1 MPESAGVVELRLVAD
16 NVFEREQFIDLSAV
30 DGTANS
36 ETEYMVV
43 GSVVWVTHPFAPP
56 P

>member
-1 MPESAGVVELRLVAD
+1 MAESAGVVELRLVAD
-16 NVFEREQFIDLSAV
+16 NVFEREQFIDLSAE

-56 P
+56 S

>member
-1 MPESAGVVELRLVAD
+1 MAESAGVVELRLVAD
-16 NVFEREQFIDLSAV
+16 NVFEREQVIDLSAE

-56 P
+56 S